1 MAYNYEKLWKLL
13 DANDMKRTDLIREAG
28 ITSNSLARMGKGE
41 DVRLEALAKIC
52 KRFNCKLDDVVD
64 IVDREEYECQIK

>member
-28 ITSNSLARMGKGE
+28 ITSNSLARMGSPYGE
-41 DVRLEALAKIC
+41 GRRC
-52 KRFNCKLDDVVD
+52 SP
-64 IVDREEYECQIK
+64 